1 MDKTAL
7 ITGAAHRIGA
17 ATARLLHTQGYRVA
31 VHFHRSAEPAAALAA
46 ELNALRADS
55 ACTVAGDLTAPDVA
69 PDVIETVVR
78 AFGRLDLLVNNA
90 SIYEPSDIEIADVA
104 RWDALMTTNVRAP
117 YLLSTAAIAALRES
131 TGSIVNLTD
140 VYGLRPQPG
149 HVAYCTSKS
158 ALIGLTLAMARDLAP
173 DIRVNG
179 VSPGPIIWADGDKAA
194 YREEV
199 LRKTPLRKL
208 GETGDIAG
216 AVAYLAAA
224 PYVTGQ
230 ILNIDGG
237 RSIFI

>member
-17 ATARLLHTQGYRVA
+17 ATARLLHAQGYRVA
-31 VHFHRSAEPAAALAA
+31 VHFHRSAERAAALAD
-46 ELNALRADS
+46 ELNALRAES

-69 PDVIETVVR
+69 PALIDAVVR
-78 AFGRLDLLVNNA
+78 TFGRLDLLVNNA
-90 SIYEPSDIEIADVA
+90 SIYEPSDVENADVT

-117 YLLSTAAIAALRES
+117 YLLSTAAIAALRAS
-131 TGSIVNLTD
+131 NGSIVNLTD
-140 VYGLRPQPG
+140 VYGQRPQPG

-179 VSPGPIIWADGDKAA
+179 VSPGPIIWADGDKPA

-199 LRKTPLRKL
+199 LRKTPLGKL
-208 GETGDIAG
+208 GETNDIAG

>member
-17 ATARLLHTQGYRVA
+17 DTARALHAHGYRVA
-31 VHFHRSAEPAAALAA
+31 VHYHRSADRAAGLVA
-46 ELNALRADS
+46 ELNGVRADS
-55 ACTVAGDLTAPDVA
+55 ACTVAGDLTAPDVS
-69 PDVIETVVR
+69 PKLIDTVVR
-78 AFGRLDLLVNNA
+78 TFGRLDLLVNNA
-90 SIYEPSDIEIADVA
+90 SIYEPSDVEVADVE

-117 YLLSTAAIAALRES
+117 YLLSTAAITALRENA
-131 TGSIVNLTD
+131 GSIVNLTD

-179 VSPGPIIWADGDKAA
+179 VSPGPIIWAEGDKPA
-194 YREEV
+194 YRDEV
-199 LRKTPLRKL
+199 LRKTPLQKL
-208 GETGDIAG
+208 GKTGDIAG
-216 AVAYLAAA
+216 AVVYLATA

>member
-17 ATARLLHTQGYRVA
+17 DIARLLHAHGYRVA
-31 VHFHRSAEPAAALAA
+31 VHFNRSADRAAGLAA
-46 ELNALRADS
+46 ELNAVRSDS
-55 ACTVAGDLTAPDVA
+55 ACTVRGDLTDPATAPALIDA
-69 PDVIETVVR
+69 VVG
-78 AFGRLDLLVNNA
+78 AFGRLDVLVNNA
-90 SIYEPSDIEIADVA
+90 SIYEPSDVAVADVA

-117 YLLSTAAIAALRES
+117 YLLSTAAIDALGATS
-131 TGSIVNLTD
+131 GSIVNLTD

-173 DIRVNG
+173 EIRVNG
-179 VSPGPIIWADGDKAA
+179 VSPGPIIWADGDKLA

-199 LRKTPLRKL
+199 LRKTPLAKL

-216 AVAYLAAA
+216 AVVYLAEA

>member
-17 ATARLLHTQGYRVA
+17 DTTRLLHAHGYRVA
-31 VHFHRSAEPAAALAA
+31 VHFNRSAERAAALVS

-55 ACTVAGDLTAPDVA
+55 ACTVRGDLTDPETAPALVDAV
-69 PDVIETVVR
+69 VET
-78 AFGRLDLLVNNA
+78 FGRLDVLVNNA
-90 SIYEPSDIEIADVA
+90 SIYEPSDVEVADVT

-117 YLLSTAAIAALRES
+117 YLLSTAAIDALRA
-131 TGSIVNLTD
+131 TAGSIVNLTD

-173 DIRVNG
+173 EIRVNG
-179 VSPGPIIWADGDKAA
+179 VSPGPIIWADGDKPA

-199 LRKTPLRKL
+199 LRKTPLGKL
-208 GETGDIAG
+208 GATGDIAA
-216 AVAYLAAA
+216 AVVYLAEA

>member
-17 ATARLLHTQGYRVA
+17 DTARLLHTHGFRVA
-31 VHFHRSAEPAAALAA
+31 GHFHRSAERAAGLAA

-55 ACTVAGDLTAPDVA
+55 ACTVAGDLTEPDVA
-69 PDVIETVVR
+69 PELIDSVLQS
-78 AFGRLDLLVNNA
+78 FGRLDLLVNNA
-90 SIYEPSDIEIADVA
+90 SIYEPSNVDVADVG

-131 TGSIVNLTD
+131 AGSIVNLTD

-158 ALIGLTLAMARDLAP
+158 ALIGLTLALARDLAP
-173 DIRVNG
+173 EIRVNG
-179 VSPGPIIWADGDKAA
+179 VSPGPIIWAQGDKPA
-194 YREEV
+194 YRAEV
-199 LRKTPLRKL
+199 LRKTPLQKL
-208 GETGDIAG
+208 GETGDIAS
-216 AVAYLAAA
+216 AVVYLAEA

>member
-17 ATARLLHTQGYRVA
+17 DTTRLLHAHGYRVA
-31 VHFHRSAEPAAALAA
+31 VHFNRSAERAAALAA
-46 ELNALRADS
+46 ELNVVRADS
-55 ACTVAGDLTAPDVA
+55 ACTVRGDLTDPETAPALVDA
-69 PDVIETVVR
+69 VVQ
-78 AFGRLDLLVNNA
+78 AFGRLDVLVNNA
-90 SIYEPSDIEIADVA
+90 SIYEPSDIEAADVT

-117 YLLSTAAIAALRES
+117 YLLSTAAIEALRA
-131 TGSIVNLTD
+131 TAGSIINLTD

-173 DIRVNG
+173 EIRVNG
-179 VSPGPIIWADGDKAA
+179 VSPGPIIWAQGDQPA

-199 LRKTPLRKL
+199 LRKTPLGKL
-208 GETGDIAG
+208 GATGDIAG
-216 AVAYLAAA
+216 AVVYLAEA